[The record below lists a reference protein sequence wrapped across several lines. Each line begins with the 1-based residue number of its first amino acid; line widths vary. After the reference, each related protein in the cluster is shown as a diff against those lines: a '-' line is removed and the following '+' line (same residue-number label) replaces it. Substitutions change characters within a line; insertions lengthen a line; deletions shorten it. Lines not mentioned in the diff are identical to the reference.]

1 MKILLVV
8 MICNCYK
15 THDRYQ
21 VSVWTV
27 SLDYNCSAKTLWYP
41 KYSIPTH
48 WQIISKRQ
56 SHLSYKLWLFSEEL
70 TIFWLETCCTWSNVT
85 YHIAITGF
93 VNISAL
99 CVWWGLFHGA
109 SWCNG
114 HSYTVSQQ
122 LRAARPP
129 SEPVGHQAGQQQ
141 HCSVHLGTGAG
152 TSETRPPPFTPSCV
166 QAPAEMAMGLGRRGI
181 RMLIFSGFYNSTNNS
196 KNMANGRWV

>member
-129 SEPVGHQAGQQQ
+129 SVPVGHQAGQQLSIAQ
-141 HCSVHLGTGAG
+141 CTLGL
-152 TSETRPPPFTPSCV
+152 
-166 QAPAEMAMGLGRRGI
+166 GLGRARHV
-181 RMLIFSGFYNSTNNS
+181 RHPSPHHVCRHQQ
-196 KNMANGRWV
+196 RWQWDWEGEG